1 MSGIPGSHN
10 NEDFEN
16 MFQDVLKK
24 AILVWDLD
32 STLVGN
38 YFDMVTQFDEP
49 RINTNALKIM
59 NTAFKS
65 PNFSANMMLTNNG
78 NLRFIYH
85 VISAMTQKYNE
96 MFPDEKVPF
105 LFSVIYTAAMNPDGT
120 YKDLRVRDDTIP
132 QSKNDSRYAAKR
144 LEDVKNMCLEGRIPA
159 RNLAGNVFFFDDM
172 PTHIIRGEI
181 TRGHYIQIQP
191 PFNTVEGDGT
201 NYGPVLEFLRD
212 DNSNSVRGGGS
223 TPVIM
228 RKQSGGRKTRR
239 KNRNERRK

>member
-1 MSGIPGSHN
+1 MSEIPSN
-10 NEDFEN
+10 NEPFEN

-32 STLVGN
+32 STLVAN
-38 YFDMVTQFDEP
+38 YFDMVTEFKEP
-49 RINTNALKIM
+49 IINTNALKIM

-78 NLRFIYH
+78 NLRFINH

-96 MFPDEKVPF
+96 LFPEDQVKF
-105 LFSVIYTAAMNPDGT
+105 LFSVIYTAAINPNGS
-120 YKDLRVRDDTIP
+120 YKDLRVRDGTVP

-159 RNLAGNVFFFDDM
+159 RNLAGRVFFFDDM

-181 TRGHYIQIQP
+181 TKGHYIQIQP
-191 PFNTVEGDGT
+191 PFNTVEGDLT
-201 NYGPVLEFLRD
+201 DYSPVLAFLRD

-223 TPVIM
+223 TPFSKLENM

-239 KNRNERRK
+239 KSRSRK